1 MPSLNYDPKDPK
13 FILLGKIFDFTD
25 SKKSL
30 NCLSRAGVKNRVKV
44 MFCIKTLLM
53 AMYFDY
59 TVSGVIN
66 ELNRSGKLRKFMHVK
81 GEILTASQ
89 VYEILSRSSSEQYC
103 KYINSILN
111 MFNKSRRGSF
121 EEFLVDATPSE
132 CDFNIDKKYIT
143 KEHLD
148 ELKLKWAYSSTKG
161 SYIGFKVSVVLNKRT
176 MSPVAVLIHAG
187 SPHDSKIFHEILKE
201 LRRRNIIKPKDILY
215 YDKGYFSYKNYLIAV
230 NIFKIVPV
238 IFPQS
243 KFSIDKLKAMI
254 SYPLESFNQTD
265 KAEELKSEIKAIGK
279 ILINKLK
286 NWKEY
291 KPIRG
296 IIRRFFQSRKR
307 CIRIRQI
314 PFIYY
319 RINEQKHL
327 SMHIIN
333 NTSRTTRI

>member
-53 AMYFDY
+53 VMYFDY

-161 SYIGFKVSVVLNKRT
+161 SYIW
-176 MSPVAVLIHAG
+176 I
-187 SPHDSKIFHEILKE
+187 
-201 LRRRNIIKPKDILY
+201 
-215 YDKGYFSYKNYLIAV
+215 
-230 NIFKIVPV
+230 
-238 IFPQS
+238 
-243 KFSIDKLKAMI
+243 
-254 SYPLESFNQTD
+254 
-265 KAEELKSEIKAIGK
+265 
-279 ILINKLK
+279 
-286 NWKEY
+286 
-291 KPIRG
+291 
-296 IIRRFFQSRKR
+296 
-307 CIRIRQI
+307 
-314 PFIYY
+314 
-319 RINEQKHL
+319 
-327 SMHIIN
+327 
-333 NTSRTTRI
+333 

>member
-1 MPSLNYDPKDPK
+1 
-13 FILLGKIFDFTD
+13 
-25 SKKSL
+25 
-30 NCLSRAGVKNRVKV
+30 
-44 MFCIKTLLM
+44 
-53 AMYFDY
+53 
-59 TVSGVIN
+59 
-66 ELNRSGKLRKFMHVK
+66 
-81 GEILTASQ
+81 
-89 VYEILSRSSSEQYC
+89 
-103 KYINSILN
+103 

-333 NTSRTTRI
+333 NTSSTTRI